1 MSFYVVFVWYTHWYA
16 CWKCK
21 REWLL
26 CWLMEFST
34 TILFWISNYLPASK
48 AQWLKLKSCIWSAIS
63 MCVSLLKIMPGNK
76 GCAACQRRNTGNN
89 LTSKRAAPAVCSRLG
104 ELGWRITAA
113 KTKQRESCR
122 PLALLIYQ
130 ISNLTCSF
138 TESLP
143 KKQTKKNKKPDV
155 GFKALWRDI
164 FGSYGHH
171 AEIPDMIPKMA
182 SLGKSFVGLP
192 SPFPL
197 KSISD
202 HLQYQK
208 HSASK
213 LQ

>member
-76 GCAACQRRNTGNN
+76 GCAACQRGNTGNN

-113 KTKQRESCR
+113 QTKQRESCR

-138 TESLP
+138 TESPP
-143 KKQTKKNKKPDV
+143 KKTKKNKKNPRCRVQGPVARYFWFIWSSCRNTRYD
-155 GFKALWRDI
+155 
-164 FGSYGHH
+164 
-171 AEIPDMIPKMA
+171 PKNGIA
-182 SLGKSFVGLP
+182 WQELCWTAF
-192 SPFPL
+192 PFP
-197 KSISD
+197 S
-202 HLQYQK
+202 
-208 HSASK
+208 
-213 LQ
+213 